1 MGIFNEPKR
10 LALLL
15 ASVKTSGIRPLLP
28 VQVAEWIQEGI
39 KELGDEKELMKRLD
53 LGGPDQNDKSM
64 MNGFENL
71 ITKVSEDLRQTAVWG
86 KTDVENYKF
95 NFTALHLMSSLN
107 VEDQNRLFSACTESA
122 KKGITFPTKEEFK
135 RIREYYNKNK
145 PDKTIDD
152 AIAYIL
158 KIDRPPAGFAF
169 TSFVALLTADVF
181 ERLVQDAE
189 KRGTPINEL
198 VSQILAKK
206 FGDDSVKDVKIK
218 EGGIMRI
225 LFSKEAKSKFD
236 QMAVSKKSRKNDMI
250 NRIME
255 EGL

>member
-15 ASVKTSGIRPLLP
+15 ASVKTSGYRPLSP

-39 KELGDEKELMKRLD
+39 KELGDEKELMMRLD
-53 LGGPDQNDKSM
+53 IGNSM

-71 ITKVSEDLRQTAVWG
+71 ITKVSEDFRQTAVWG
-86 KTDVENYKF
+86 KTDVKNYKF
-95 NFTALHLMSSLN
+95 NFTALHLMSSLD

-135 RIREYYNKNK
+135 RIKEYYNKNK

-158 KIDRPPAGFAF
+158 KIDRPPAGFTSAAF
-169 TSFVALLTADVF
+169 MALLNENVF
-181 ERLVQDAE
+181 EKLREEITKHTIEGDLRREITMNIKRLMDLGCY
-189 KRGTPINEL
+189 RGVRHRRGLPTRGQRTQTNARTRKG
-198 VSQILAKK
+198 VKK
-206 FGDDSVKDVKIK
+206 TVG
-218 EGGIMRI
+218 
-225 LFSKEAKSKFD
+225 A
-236 QMAVSKKSRKNDMI
+236 QSKKD
-250 NRIME
+250 
-255 EGL
+255 

>member
-39 KELGDEKELMKRLD
+39 KELGDEKELMMRLD
-53 LGGPDQNDKSM
+53 IGNSM

-86 KTDVENYKF
+86 KTDVKNYKF

-135 RIREYYNKNK
+135 RIKEYYNKNK

-158 KIDRPPAGFAF
+158 KIDRPPAGFAY

>member
-15 ASVKTSGIRPLLP
+15 ASVKTSGIRPLSP

-39 KELGDEKELMKRLD
+39 KELGDEKELMMRLD
-53 LGGPDQNDKSM
+53 IGNSM

-135 RIREYYNKNK
+135 RIKEYYNKNK

-206 FGDDSVKDVKIK
+206 IW
-218 EGGIMRI
+218 
-225 LFSKEAKSKFD
+225 
-236 QMAVSKKSRKNDMI
+236 
-250 NRIME
+250 
-255 EGL
+255 

>member
-15 ASVKTSGIRPLLP
+15 ASVKTSGIRPLSP

-39 KELGDEKELMKRLD
+39 KELGDEKELMMRLD
-53 LGGPDQNDKSM
+53 IGNSM

-135 RIREYYNKNK
+135 RIKEYYNKNK

-250 NRIME
+250 NRIVE